1 MWKPVQT
8 RETVS
13 WSLIVCPTIDAM
25 VRHRME
31 GKAKAKA
38 VSRSQFVQKAVVAKL
53 ERDEAH
59 LARGLGFNDWMGLSD
74 RLTERR
80 MIEKRKERKSVR
92 WCVVLDAGVDERVR
106 MFLMEYGARHGAFV
120 RFVEDAVREALVS
133 GLPVASRVAR
143 SRLEGVPPAFMI
155 AAGTELRV

>member
-1 MWKPVQT
+1 M
-8 RETVS
+8 ETSTNKGDGELVAHC
-13 WSLIVCPTIDAM
+13 VPN
-25 VRHRME
+25 HRCH
-31 GKAKAKA
+31 GATQDGRQSQSKA

-92 WCVVLDAGVDERVR
+92 WLRR
-106 MFLMEYGARHGAFV
+106 ARCG
-120 RFVEDAVREALVS
+120 RR
-133 GLPVASRVAR
+133 
-143 SRLEGVPPAFMI
+143 
-155 AAGTELRV
+155 

>member
-1 MWKPVQT
+1 M
-8 RETVS
+8 S

-25 VRHRME
+25 VRHAME
-31 GKAKAKA
+31 RKAKGKTL
-38 VSRSQFVQKAVVAKL
+38 SRSQFVQRAVMAKL

-59 LARGLGFNDWMGLSD
+59 LARGLCFNDWMGLSD

-80 MIEKRKERKSVR
+80 MVEKRKERKSVR
-92 WCVVLDAGVDERVR
+92 WCVVLDASVDERVR

-120 RFVEDAVREALVS
+120 RFVEDAVREALAA

-155 AAGTELRV
+155 GAGTELRI